1 MKSLYDSV
9 SYQCSAI
16 TTQRYS
22 TSFSLGIRLIEKSLQ
37 PHIYALYGFVRFAD
51 EIVDT
56 FHDFDKQTLLNRF
69 VADTYLALDEKISLN
84 PILNSFQQTVR
95 EFKIDVELINTF
107 IRSMQMD
114 LNPQQYDQ
122 ANYEQYILG
131 SAEVVGLMCLKI
143 FVNGNEETYQQLK
156 PSAMRLG
163 AVFQKVNFLR
173 DLQFDVKEL
182 NRSYFPDLTADNLS
196 QERMSL
202 IFQEIDTDF
211 DEAYKGIV
219 QLPSSSRF
227 GVYLAYR
234 YYRKLFN
241 KIKHTSTTQL
251 LSQRI
256 RIPDFEKY
264 FILLRSYLRHQLN
277 MY

>member
-1 MKSLYDSV
+1 MIKDFDEV
-9 SYQCSAI
+9 CNKCSKI
-16 TTQRYS
+16 TAEQYS
-22 TSFSLGIRLIEKSLQ
+22 TSFSRAIKLLHRDLRS
-37 PHIYALYGFVRFAD
+37 PIYSIYGFVRFAD

-241 KIKHTSTTQL
+241 KIKRTSTTQL

>member
-1 MKSLYDSV
+1 
-9 SYQCSAI
+9 
-16 TTQRYS
+16 
-22 TSFSLGIRLIEKSLQ
+22 
-37 PHIYALYGFVRFAD
+37 
-51 EIVDT
+51 
-56 FHDFDKQTLLNRF
+56 
-69 VADTYLALDEKISLN
+69 
-84 PILNSFQQTVR
+84 
-95 EFKIDVELINTF
+95 
-107 IRSMQMD
+107 MD

>member
-1 MKSLYDSV
+1 
-9 SYQCSAI
+9 
-16 TTQRYS
+16 
-22 TSFSLGIRLIEKSLQ
+22 LGIRLIEKSLQ

>member
-163 AVFQKVNFLR
+163 AVFQKVNFLMQAAMGFISIEQNR
-173 DLQFDVKEL
+173 IIKIFSVVSVIFLPPTLVASNYGMNFSNMPELGFQFGYPMAL
-182 NRSYFPDLTADNLS
+182 GLMALAAFAPYWYFK
-196 QERMSL
+196 R
-202 IFQEIDTDF
+202 
-211 DEAYKGIV
+211 KGW
-219 QLPSSSRF
+219 L
-227 GVYLAYR
+227 
-234 YYRKLFN
+234 
-241 KIKHTSTTQL
+241 
-251 LSQRI
+251 
-256 RIPDFEKY
+256 
-264 FILLRSYLRHQLN
+264 
-277 MY
+277 